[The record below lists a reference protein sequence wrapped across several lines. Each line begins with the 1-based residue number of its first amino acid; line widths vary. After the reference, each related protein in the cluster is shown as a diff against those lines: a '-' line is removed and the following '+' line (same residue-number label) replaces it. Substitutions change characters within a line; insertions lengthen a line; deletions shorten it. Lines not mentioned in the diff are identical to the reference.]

1 MDLGKMDIDCSS
13 WVVVIIWQKAVI
25 SLWNITLAHEQSLY
39 HQPFG
44 DFLEEHLQHS
54 RSLEGRASGSDDT
67 ECDDW
72 VVAPGSGSDK
82 FLASNIFHHV
92 LFSFKYKNTI
102 VTSSFVHGMQKKKK
116 IKEEYVNMIT
126 GCNDFPDN

>member
-1 MDLGKMDIDCSS
+1 MDLGKMDIDCSF

-25 SLWNITLAHEQSLY
+25 SLWNITLAHEQRLY

-54 RSLEGRASGSDDT
+54 RSLERRASGS
-67 ECDDW
+67 DDW

-82 FLASNIFHHV
+82 FLASNIFHHII
-92 LFSFKYKNTI
+92 FSFKYKNTI
-102 VTSSFVHGMQKKKK
+102 VMLFFIHGMQK
-116 IKEEYVNMIT
+116 
-126 GCNDFPDN
+126 